1 MPDAPRFNLIM
12 LYQAGLFDPNDYVAI
27 ADRIKIH
34 APDMLVHIL
43 PDMRQQDW
51 VYNKL
56 AELPCLSFCPT
67 PIQKFRPPR
76 GRIFCG
82 QRIPKSRQMQLMA
95 KGGVRVPQWTI
106 YSPHQIYSETEWGR
120 FVIVKPDRFAYASG
134 GRDVKLVRTTALA
147 SQALAAVTSR
157 ARRHMIVQRF
167 LDTGTYSQDYRMVT
181 LFGNPLYALKRKSLI
196 ALPDLEQTEA
206 DTLVNGVVSNS
217 TAGEREV
224 HYCYDKD
231 VLDFA
236 KTVYR
241 AIPEVPLQALDVRRD
256 RNDGRLYCLEI
267 NPGGYTWNFSSRR
280 AKATP
285 TIDGIRRED
294 QLGAWEIAAK
304 ALIEQTRLHAS

>member
-1 MPDAPRFNLIM
+1 M
-12 LYQAGLFDPNDYVAI
+12 QAA
-27 ADRIKIH
+27 
-34 APDMLVHIL
+34 
-43 PDMRQQDW
+43 
-51 VYNKL
+51 
-56 AELPCLSFCPT
+56 
-67 PIQKFRPPR
+67 
-76 GRIFCG
+76 
-82 QRIPKSRQMQLMA
+82 
-95 KGGVRVPQWTI
+95 
-106 YSPHQIYSETEWGR
+106 
-120 FVIVKPDRFAYASG
+120 

-167 LDTGTYSQDYRMVT
+167 LDTGTYSQDYRVVT